1 MESYLQVDNV
11 DVGEDQQRVELFFP
25 GEECMQ
31 IWNDLF
37 VRGQAFL
44 QLTRHLLRTREQERK
59 GLVIGTAKDP
69 ETKKEKTPTSWL
81 DEASKMSMVIFV

>member
-44 QLTRHLLRTREQERK
+44 QLTRHLLRTREQEKRISRWNSERS
-59 GLVIGTAKDP
+59 GDQ
-69 ETKKEKTPTSWL
+69 E
-81 DEASKMSMVIFV
+81 SKNTYVLAR